1 MLSVINNR
9 ITFRKD
15 LLTEEHQDKIKMK
28 LILPLL
34 VIIGATQATFPCHRF
49 SLDPDCFTTTTTTAT
64 TTAASTT
71 PATTTTQGPELE
83 KLSELLQ
90 GRILDQLYETKVT
103 PEIEKLTMI
112 LMKRLLKQFR
122 EELEKQTT
130 TRPMRPLS
138 YQAHP
143 TYPLPQPLPP
153 GPAAQQARGSL
164 RVLPPVITHVMRP
177 THIPLRPK
185 PAREEAPEATPILV
199 RSYPRFQTSRRVSM
213 SRPETPSHKRVM
225 SYH

>member
-1 MLSVINNR
+1 MG
-9 ITFRKD
+9 TFRKD

-49 SLDPDCFTTTTTTAT
+49 SLDPDCFTTAT
-64 TTAASTT
+64 TN
-71 PATTTTQGPELE
+71 TQGPELE

-90 GRILDQLYETKVT
+90 GRILDQLYKTKVT

-143 TYPLPQPLPP
+143 PYPLPQPLPP
-153 GPAAQQARGSL
+153 GPAAQQ
-164 RVLPPVITHVMRP
+164 T
-177 THIPLRPK
+177 
-185 PAREEAPEATPILV
+185 
-199 RSYPRFQTSRRVSM
+199 
-213 SRPETPSHKRVM
+213 
-225 SYH
+225 

>member
-1 MLSVINNR
+1 MG
-9 ITFRKD
+9 TFRKD

-49 SLDPDCFTTTTTTAT
+49 SLDQDCFTTT
-64 TTAASTT
+64 
-71 PATTTTQGPELE
+71 TTTTQGPELE

-164 RVLPPVITHVMRP
+164 RVLPPIITHVMRP
-177 THIPLRPK
+177 THIPHRPK

>member
-1 MLSVINNR
+1 MG
-9 ITFRKD
+9 TFRKD
-15 LLTEEHQDKIKMK
+15 LLTEEHQDKIKMR

-49 SLDPDCFTTTTTTAT
+49 SLDQDCFTTTTTTT
-64 TTAASTT
+64 TTT
-71 PATTTTQGPELE
+71 PASTTQGPELE

-130 TRPMRPLS
+130 TRPVRPLS
-138 YQAHP
+138 YQAHL

-177 THIPLRPK
+177 THIPL
-185 PAREEAPEATPILV
+185 
-199 RSYPRFQTSRRVSM
+199 
-213 SRPETPSHKRVM
+213 
-225 SYH
+225 

>member
-1 MLSVINNR
+1 MG
-9 ITFRKD
+9 TFRKD

-49 SLDPDCFTTTTTTAT
+49 SLDPDCFTTTTTTTT

-103 PEIEKLTMI
+103 PEIEKLTM
-112 LMKRLLKQFR
+112 
-122 EELEKQTT
+122 

-153 GPAAQQARGSL
+153 RPAAQQARGSL
-164 RVLPPVITHVMRP
+164 RVLPPIITHVMRP
-177 THIPLRPK
+177 SHIPYRPK
-185 PAREEAPEATPILV
+185 PAPEEAPEATPILV

-213 SRPETPSHKRVM
+213 GRPETPSHKRVM

>member
-1 MLSVINNR
+1 MG
-9 ITFRKD
+9 TFRKD

-49 SLDPDCFTTTTTTAT
+49 SLDQDCFTTTTTTTT

-71 PATTTTQGPELE
+71 PATTTQGPELE

-90 GRILDQLYETKVT
+90 GRILDQLYETK
-103 PEIEKLTMI
+103 
-112 LMKRLLKQFR
+112 FR

-153 GPAAQQARGSL
+153 GPEAQQARGSL
-164 RVLPPVITHVMRP
+164 RFLPPVITHVMRP
-177 THIPLRPK
+177 THIPHRPK
-185 PAREEAPEATPILV
+185 PAPEEAPEATPILV